1 MPGLVPGIHV
11 LLWIQ
16 PKTWMPGIKP
26 GMTECTRENLALKFG
41 YCVQISKAVASVANK
56 NTREDSRVHQRTFAL
71 AAAVIAVGLSTAHAQ
86 EKVWKHGI
94 LEAKSDAG
102 FIAMVDKGGFAA
114 KRGLKVELLQIKAGA
129 TLMKALISGEIDS
142 VDMGAAESI
151 VAGVRGTGVKI
162 VGCTW
167 PGVPQVVLA
176 KADIKSLADL
186 KGKTVAISSPGSL
199 PDLLFRGMLDAANV
213 PFSDVKLATQGADL
227 DRYKSLVAG
236 ITDAAVVSN
245 EFEAVMPPNIKVL
258 AKGGSAVPKFIR
270 LCIATSSKVL
280 AGRRDDLVK
289 FIAAEMDAYKFAAT
303 HRDET
308 IKVAHEL
315 TNAKPDDKRAEF
327 ISDQAIRDKQID
339 PTLAI
344 PADRIEWMQELF
356 VKAGVIPKA
365 VPTASLID
373 TSVRDDAAKLAGK

>member
-1 MPGLVPGIHV
+1 MVSPS
-11 LLWIQ
+11 
-16 PKTWMPGIKP
+16 K
-26 GMTECTRENLALKFG
+26 LA
-41 YCVQISKAVASVANK
+41 
-56 NTREDSRVHQRTFAL
+56 AL
-71 AAAVIAVGLSTAHAQ
+71 AIILFCGISTVHAQ
-86 EKVWKHGI
+86 DKVWKHGI

-114 KRGLKVELLQIKAGA
+114 KRGLKLEILQIKAGA
-129 TLMKALISGEIDS
+129 TLMKALVSGEIDS

-176 KADIKSLADL
+176 KAEISTLADL

-245 EFEAVMPPNIKVL
+245 EFEAVMPPNVKVL

-270 LCIATSSKVL
+270 LCVATSSKVL
-280 AGRRDDLVK
+280 AERRDDLVK
-289 FIAAEMDAYKFAAT
+289 FIAAEMDAYKYAAT

-308 IKVAHEL
+308 VKVAHEV

-327 ISDQAIRDKQID
+327 IADQAIREKQID

-344 PADRIEWMQELF
+344 PVDRIDWMQQLF

-365 VPTASLID
+365 VPTSTLID
-373 TSVRDDAAKLAGK
+373 ASVRDDAAKLAGR

>member
-1 MPGLVPGIHV
+1 
-11 LLWIQ
+11 
-16 PKTWMPGIKP
+16 
-26 GMTECTRENLALKFG
+26 
-41 YCVQISKAVASVANK
+41 
-56 NTREDSRVHQRTFAL
+56 
-71 AAAVIAVGLSTAHAQ
+71 
-86 EKVWKHGI
+86 
-94 LEAKSDAG
+94 
-102 FIAMVDKGGFAA
+102 MVDKGGFAA
-114 KRGLKVELLQIKAGA
+114 KHGLKIEIVQIKAGA

-176 KADIKSLADL
+176 KAEIKTLADL

-199 PDLLFRGMLDAANV
+199 PDLLFRGMLEAANV
-213 PFSDVKLATQGADL
+213 PFADVKLATQGADL

-258 AKGGSAVPKFIR
+258 VKGGTAVPKFIR
-270 LCIATSSKVL
+270 LCVATSKQG
-280 AGRRDDLVK
+280 AGR
-289 FIAAEMDAYKFAAT
+289 AARRSRQIHRGGNGRLQVRRST
-303 HRDET
+303 HRDEAV
-308 IKVAHEL
+308 KVAHEM

-327 ISDQAIRDKQID
+327 IADQAIKDKQID

-344 PADRIEWMQELF
+344 PADRIEWMQQLF
-356 VKAGVIPKA
+356 VKAGVIKEA
-365 VPTASLID
+365 VPVGIAHRHQRARRRGQAGGQIATYNLPCSRNTSAAMRCASL
-373 TSVRDDAAKLAGK
+373 AAGMPQ

>member
-1 MPGLVPGIHV
+1 
-11 LLWIQ
+11 
-16 PKTWMPGIKP
+16 
-26 GMTECTRENLALKFG
+26 MTEELLRSEGFTTVNFIPWGKTSEAT
-41 YCVQISKAVASVANK
+41 QAVA
-56 NTREDSRVHQRTFAL
+56 TG
-71 AAAVIAVGLSTAHAQ
+71 AVDITMQYVGPS
-86 EKVWKHGI
+86 I
-94 LEAKSDAG
+94 
-102 FIAMVDKGGFAA
+102 I
-114 KRGLKVELLQIKAGA
+114 QIDLGKP
-129 TLMKALISGEIDS
+129 I
-142 VDMGAAESI
+142 
-151 VAGVRGTGVKI
+151 
-162 VGCTW
+162 
-167 PGVPQVVLA
+167 VVLA
-176 KADIKSLADL
+176 GIQPGCFELFGTPAIRSVRDL

-245 EFEAVMPPNIKVL
+245 EFEAVMPPDIKVL

-289 FIAAEMDAYKFAAT
+289 FVAAEMDAYKFAAT

-344 PADRIEWMQELF
+344 PADRIDWMQELF

>member
-1 MPGLVPGIHV
+1 MH
-11 LLWIQ
+11 
-16 PKTWMPGIKP
+16 KK
-26 GMTECTRENLALKFG
+26 
-41 YCVQISKAVASVANK
+41 S
-56 NTREDSRVHQRTFAL
+56 FAL
-71 AAAVIAVGLSTAHAQ
+71 VAAIFLVSGLTSANA
-86 EKVWKHGI
+86 EDKVWKHGI

-129 TLMKALISGEIDS
+129 TLIKALISGEIDS

-176 KADIKSLADL
+176 KADIKTLADL

-199 PDLLFRGMLDAANV
+199 PDLLFRGMLNSANV
-213 PFSDVKLATQGADL
+213 PYSEVKVATQGADL
-227 DRYKSLVAG
+227 DRYKSLLAG

-245 EFEAVMPPNIKVL
+245 EFEAVMPPEIKVL
-258 AKGGSAVPKFIR
+258 AKGNTAVPKFIR
-270 LCIATSSKVL
+270 LCVATSSKVL
-280 AGRRDDLVK
+280 AERRDDLVK
-289 FIAAEMDAYKFAAT
+289 FIAAEMDAYKYAAT
-303 HRDET
+303 HREEAV
-308 IKVAHEL
+308 KLAHEM

-327 ISDQAIRDKQID
+327 ISEQAIRDKQID
-339 PTLAI
+339 PTLTI
-344 PADRIEWMQELF
+344 PADRIDWMQELF
-356 VKAGVIPKA
+356 VKAGVIPKT

-373 TSVRDDAAKLAGK
+373 TSVHDDAAKLAGK

>member
-1 MPGLVPGIHV
+1 MFLKLTGAA
-11 LLWIQ
+11 LLLL
-16 PKTWMPGIKP
+16 G
-26 GMTECTRENLALKFG
+26 
-41 YCVQISKAVASVANK
+41 
-56 NTREDSRVHQRTFAL
+56 
-71 AAAVIAVGLSTAHAQ
+71 GLSAAQ
-86 EKVWKHGI
+86 AQDKVWKHGI
-94 LEAKSDAG
+94 LEAKSDSG

-114 KRGLKVELLQIKAGA
+114 KRGLKVEILQIKAGA

-176 KADIKSLADL
+176 KAEIKSLADL
-186 KGKTVAISSPGSL
+186 KGKNVAISSPGSL

-236 ITDAAVVSN
+236 VVDAAVVSN
-245 EFEAVMPPNIKVL
+245 EFEPIMPPNIKVL
-258 AKGGSAVPKFIR
+258 AKGGTAVPKFLR
-270 LCIATSSKVL
+270 LCIATNSKVL
-280 AGRRDDLVK
+280 AERRDDLVK
-289 FIAAEMDAYKFAAT
+289 FVAAEMDAYKFAAS

-308 IKVAHEL
+308 IKLAKEM
-315 TNAKPDDKRAEF
+315 TQAKPDDKRAEF
-327 ISDQAIRDKQID
+327 ITDQAIREKQMD
-339 PTLAI
+339 PALPI

-356 VKAGVIPKA
+356 VKAGVIPKT
-365 VPTASLID
+365 VPTATLVD
-373 TSVRDDAAKLAGK
+373 TSVQADAVKLAK

>member
-1 MPGLVPGIHV
+1 MFAQQKTTLIAAALLACGLV
-11 LLWIQ
+11 
-16 PKTWMPGIKP
+16 
-26 GMTECTRENLALKFG
+26 A
-41 YCVQISKAVASVANK
+41 AS
-56 NTREDSRVHQRTFAL
+56 
-71 AAAVIAVGLSTAHAQ
+71 AQ
-86 EKVWKHGI
+86 DKVWKHGI

-102 FIAMVDKGGFAA
+102 FIAMVDKGGFGA
-114 KRGLKVELLQIKAGA
+114 KRGLKIELLQIKAGA
-129 TLMKALISGEIDS
+129 TLMKALIAGEIDS

-151 VAGVRGTGVKI
+151 VAGARGTGVKI

-176 KADIKSLADL
+176 KAEIKTLADL
-186 KGKTVAISSPGSL
+186 KGKNVAISSPGSL

-227 DRYKSLVAG
+227 DRYKSLISG

-258 AKGGSAVPKFIR
+258 AKGNTAVPKFIR
-270 LCIATSSKVL
+270 LCLATSSKVL
-280 AGRRDDLVK
+280 AERRDDLVR
-289 FIAAEMDAYKFAAT
+289 FIAAEMDAYAYAAT
-303 HRDET
+303 HRDAN

-315 TNAKPDDKRAEF
+315 TRAKPDDKRAEF
-327 ISDQAIRDKQID
+327 IIDQAIRDKQID
-339 PTLAI
+339 PSLAI
-344 PADRIEWMQELF
+344 PADRIDWMQQLF
-356 VKAGVIPKA
+356 VKAGVIPKT

>member
-1 MPGLVPGIHV
+1 MH
-11 LLWIQ
+11 
-16 PKTWMPGIKP
+16 KK
-26 GMTECTRENLALKFG
+26 
-41 YCVQISKAVASVANK
+41 S
-56 NTREDSRVHQRTFAL
+56 FAL
-71 AAAVIAVGLSTAHAQ
+71 VAAIFLVSGLTSANA
-86 EKVWKHGI
+86 EDKVWKHGI

-129 TLMKALISGEIDS
+129 TLIKALISGEIDS

-176 KADIKSLADL
+176 KADIKTLADL

-199 PDLLFRGMLDAANV
+199 PDLLFRGMLNSANV
-213 PFSDVKLATQGADL
+213 PYSEVKVATQGADL
-227 DRYKSLVAG
+227 DRYKSLIAG

-245 EFEAVMPPNIKVL
+245 EFEAVMPPDIKVL
-258 AKGGSAVPKFIR
+258 AKGNTAVPKFIR
-270 LCIATSSKVL
+270 LCVATSTKVL
-280 AGRRDDLVK
+280 AERRDDLVK
-289 FIAAEMDAYKFAAT
+289 FVAAEMDAYKYAAT
-303 HRDET
+303 HRDEAV
-308 IKVAHEL
+308 KLAHEM

-327 ISDQAIRDKQID
+327 ISEQAIRDKQID
-339 PTLAI
+339 PALAI
-344 PADRIEWMQELF
+344 PADRIDWMQELF

-373 TSVRDDAAKLAGK
+373 TSVHDDAAKLAGK

>member
-1 MPGLVPGIHV
+1 MSATKL
-11 LLWIQ
+11 
-16 PKTWMPGIKP
+16 
-26 GMTECTRENLALKFG
+26 
-41 YCVQISKAVASVANK
+41 
-56 NTREDSRVHQRTFAL
+56 L
-71 AAAVIAVGLSTAHAQ
+71 AAAAILAFGFSAANAQ

-102 FIAMVDKGGFAA
+102 FIAMVDKGGFGA
-114 KRGLKVELLQIKAGA
+114 KHGLKIELLQVKAGA
-129 TLMKALISGEIDS
+129 TLMKALIAGEIDS

-151 VAGVRGTGVKI
+151 VAGARGTGVKI

-176 KADIKSLADL
+176 KAELKTPADL

-199 PDLLFRGMLDAANV
+199 PDLLFRGMLQEANIA
-213 PFSDVKLATQGADL
+213 FSDVKLATQGADL

-245 EFEAVMPPNIKVL
+245 EFEAVMPPNVHVL
-258 AKGGSAVPKFIR
+258 MSGSTAVPKFIR
-270 LCIATSSKVL
+270 LCVATSSKVL
-280 AGRRDDLVK
+280 AERRADLVN
-289 FIAAEMDAYKFAAT
+289 FIAAEMDAYKYAAT
-303 HRDET
+303 HREET
-308 IKVAHEL
+308 IKLAREMTH
-315 TNAKPDDKRAEF
+315 AKPDDKRAEF
-327 ISDQAIRDKQID
+327 IVDQTLANKQID

-344 PADRIEWMQELF
+344 PADRLEWMQELF

-373 TSVRDDAAKLAGK
+373 TSVHDDAAKLAGK

>member
-1 MPGLVPGIHV
+1 MFK
-11 LLWIQ
+11 
-16 PKTWMPGIKP
+16 KTLIAA
-26 GMTECTRENLALKFG
+26 TL
-41 YCVQISKAVASVANK
+41 
-56 NTREDSRVHQRTFAL
+56 L
-71 AAAVIAVGLSTAHAQ
+71 AAGLAAGFGAANAQ
-86 EKVWKHGI
+86 DKVWKHGI
-94 LEAKSDAG
+94 LEAKSDSG

-114 KRGLKVELLQIKAGA
+114 KRGLKVEILQIKAGA
-129 TLMKALISGEIDS
+129 TLMKALIAGEIDS

-176 KADIKSLADL
+176 KDEIKTLADL
-186 KGKTVAISSPGSL
+186 KGKNVAISSPGSL

-258 AKGGSAVPKFIR
+258 AKGSTAVPKFIR
-270 LCIATSSKVL
+270 LCVATNSKVL
-280 AGRRDDLVK
+280 AERRDDLVK
-289 FIAAEMDAYKFAAT
+289 FVAAEMDAYKYAAA

-308 IKVAHEL
+308 IKLAHEM
-315 TNAKPDDKRAEF
+315 THAKPDDKRAEF
-327 ISDQAIRDKQID
+327 ITDQALRDKQID
-339 PTLAI
+339 PALAI
-344 PADRIEWMQELF
+344 PADRVEWMQELF

-365 VPTASLID
+365 VPVGTLID
-373 TSVRDDAAKLAGK
+373 TGVHDDAAKLAGK

>member
-114 KRGLKVELLQIKAGA
+114 KHGLKVELLQIKAGA

-199 PDLLFRGMLDAANV
+199 PDLLFRGMLDAANI

-245 EFEAVMPPNIKVL
+245 EFEAVMPSNIKVL

-289 FIAAEMDAYKFAAT
+289 FVAAEMDAYKFAAT

-315 TNAKPDDKRAEF
+315 TNAKSDDKRAEF

>member
-1 MPGLVPGIHV
+1 MFAKTIKSLIAVV
-11 LLWIQ
+11 LLV
-16 PKTWMPGIKP
+16 
-26 GMTECTRENLALKFG
+26 
-41 YCVQISKAVASVANK
+41 Y
-56 NTREDSRVHQRTFAL
+56 
-71 AAAVIAVGLSTAHAQ
+71 GLSAANAQ

-102 FIAMVDKGGFAA
+102 FIAMVDKGGFGA
-114 KRGLKVELLQIKAGA
+114 KHGLKIEILQIKAGA
-129 TLMKALISGEIDS
+129 TLMKALIAGEIDS

-176 KADIKSLADL
+176 KAEIKTLADL
-186 KGKTVAISSPGSL
+186 KGKNVAISSPGSL

-227 DRYKSLVAG
+227 DRYKSLISG

-245 EFEAVMPPNIKVL
+245 EFEAVMPANIKVL
-258 AKGGSAVPKFIR
+258 AKGSTAVPKFIR
-270 LCIATSSKVL
+270 LCLATSNKVL
-280 AGRRDDLVK
+280 TERRADLVK
-289 FIAAEMDAYKFAAT
+289 FVAAEMDAYKYAAT

-308 IKVAHEL
+308 VKLAREMTH
-315 TNAKPDDKRAEF
+315 AKPDDTRAAF
-327 ISDQAIRDKQID
+327 ITDQALREKQID
-339 PTLAI
+339 PALAI
-344 PADRIEWMQELF
+344 PADRIDWMQELF
-356 VKAGVIPKA
+356 VKAGVIPKT

-373 TSVRDDAAKLAGK
+373 TSVRDDAAKLSIK

>member
-1 MPGLVPGIHV
+1 MFA
-11 LLWIQ
+11 Q
-16 PKTWMPGIKP
+16 SK
-26 GMTECTRENLALKFG
+26 
-41 YCVQISKAVASVANK
+41 IS
-56 NTREDSRVHQRTFAL
+56 L
-71 AAAVIAVGLSTAHAQ
+71 IAAALLACGLSAASAQ
-86 EKVWKHGI
+86 DKVWKHGI

-102 FIAMVDKGGFAA
+102 FIAMVDKGGFGA
-114 KRGLKVELLQIKAGA
+114 KHGLKIEILQIKAGA
-129 TLMKALISGEIDS
+129 TLMKALIAGEIDS

-176 KADIKSLADL
+176 KAEIKTLADL
-186 KGKTVAISSPGSL
+186 KGKNVAISSPGSL

-227 DRYKSLVAG
+227 DRYKSLIAG

-258 AKGGSAVPKFIR
+258 AKGSTAVPKFIR
-270 LCIATSSKVL
+270 LCLATSSKVL
-280 AGRRDDLVK
+280 AERRDDLVR
-289 FIAAEMDAYKFAAT
+289 FVAAEMDAYKYAAA

-308 IKVAHEL
+308 VKLAHEL
-315 TNAKPDDKRAEF
+315 THAKPDDTRAAF
-327 ISDQAIRDKQID
+327 ITDQALREKQID
-339 PTLAI
+339 PALAI
-344 PADRIEWMQELF
+344 PADRIDWMQKLF
-356 VKAGVIPKA
+356 VKAGVIPKI

-373 TSVRDDAAKLAGK
+373 TSVRDDAAKLSGK

>member
-1 MPGLVPGIHV
+1 VLAAVV
-11 LLWIQ
+11 LL
-16 PKTWMPGIKP
+16 T
-26 GMTECTRENLALKFG
+26 C
-41 YCVQISKAVASVANK
+41 
-56 NTREDSRVHQRTFAL
+56 
-71 AAAVIAVGLSTAHAQ
+71 GLSAANAQ

-114 KRGLKVELLQIKAGA
+114 KRGLKVEIFQIKAGA
-129 TLMKALISGEIDS
+129 TLMKALISGDIDS

-176 KADIKSLADL
+176 KAEIKTLADL
-186 KGKTVAISSPGSL
+186 KGRTVAISSPGSL

-213 PFSDVKLATQGADL
+213 PFADVKLATQGADL

-245 EFEAVMPPNIKVL
+245 EFEAVMPANIKVL

-270 LCIATSSKVL
+270 LCVATSSKVL
-280 AGRRDDLVK
+280 TERRDDLVK
-289 FIAAEMDAYKFAAT
+289 FVAAEMNAYKYAAT

-308 IKVAHEL
+308 VKVAHDM

-327 ISDQAIRDKQID
+327 ITDQAVRDKQID

-344 PADRIEWMQELF
+344 PVDRIDWMQELF
-356 VKAGVIPKA
+356 VKAAVIPKT

-373 TSVRDDAAKLAGK
+373 TSVRDDAAKLVGK